1 MNSNIFNSIILSN
14 EQVNYLMGGTA
25 GINRLSCLFQLIQI
39 VTRQIE
45 STNEVEE
52 TATALW
58 EVNMSEVTLSKLWK
72 CDRKTV
78 SKMLDYMN
86 KLGILSS
93 VQTRR
98 GSVHTLL
105 CISAWIVDGK
115 KYVNPHYVPIN
126 QRCISDKSSS
136 SASTTTFPN
145 KEDPPIENGCISPS
159 QVANHSFSSLTS
171 GNGDNGK
178 EEDVPLPSVYDME
191 LEAEARKQ
199 FFKEQMEAEDAPQLL
214 LLG

>member
-1 MNSNIFNSIILSN
+1 
-14 EQVNYLMGGTA
+14 
-25 GINRLSCLFQLIQI
+25 
-39 VTRQIE
+39 
-45 STNEVEE
+45 
-52 TATALW
+52 
-58 EVNMSEVTLSKLWK
+58 MSEVALSKLWK

-78 SKMLDYMN
+78 SKMLDHMN

-126 QRCISDKSSS
+126 QRDCSGKFNTMT
-136 SASTTTFPN
+136 STTAFPN
-145 KEDPPIENGCISPS
+145 KEDPPIKNGGTSPT
-159 QVANHSFSSLTS
+159 QLANSSFSSLTS
-171 GNGDNGK
+171 GNGDNGE
-178 EEDVPLPSVYDME
+178 EEDVPPPSVSDME
-191 LEAEARKQ
+191 LEAEARRQ
-199 FFKEQMEAEDAPQLL
+199 FFKEQMEAVDAPQLL